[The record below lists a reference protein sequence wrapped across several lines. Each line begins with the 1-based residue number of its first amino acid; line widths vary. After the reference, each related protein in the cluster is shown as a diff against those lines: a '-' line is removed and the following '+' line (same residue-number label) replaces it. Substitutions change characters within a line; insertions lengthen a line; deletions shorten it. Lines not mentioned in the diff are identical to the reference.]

1 MMTDITTALTELN
14 IKDWILRG
22 EPTTEAEFN
31 SMFRK
36 VTGADSGG
44 SAIESDK
51 TSDFG
56 VTWKQVSDKKK
67 ALQDAEPMRL
77 LRVERDRLLAEC
89 DWWASSDLTITTAQ
103 KKYRQDLRDITKT
116 ANPKIIGNGPLT
128 ALDMSS
134 VTWPTKP

>member
-1 MMTDITTALTELN
+1 MTDIATALNELN
-14 IKDWILRG
+14 IKQWVIRG
-22 EPTTEAEFN
+22 EPTTEDEFN
-31 SMFRK
+31 AMFRK
-36 VTGADSGG
+36 VTGADENG

-51 TSDFG
+51 PSDFG

-77 LRVERDRLLAEC
+77 LRLERDRLLAEC

-116 ANPKIIGNGPLT
+116 AT
-128 ALDMSS
+128 SLDD